1 MVFNSRGVPNNEF
14 KIRSVPNNEFKI
26 RGVPNNEFKIPG
38 VPNNEL
44 KIPGVPNNE
53 LKIRGVPNNELK
65 IPGVPNNELKIRGM
79 QYLEQKR
86 FVHRDL
92 ACRNLLLSSPT
103 LVKITD
109 FGLSRATGQ
118 GKDYYTAQ
126 QGGKWPL
133 KWYAPES
140 INYGRFTHS
149 SDVWSYGVT
158 LWEMY
163 TYGDQPYGNLPGF
176 EVVKLLER
184 DERLPQPQECSNA
197 VYRLMLRCWHHNPN
211 QRPTF
216 EQLALH
222 FSSGDE
228 YVDVKPYLN
237 TKG

>member
-1 MVFNSRGVPNNEF
+1 MAAMGALLDHLLDHPNDVDPKF
-14 KIRSVPNNEFKI
+14 H
-26 RGVPNNEFKIPG
+26 
-38 VPNNEL
+38 L
-44 KIPGVPNNE
+44 KLWPAQVA
-53 LKIRGVPNNELK
+53 L
-65 IPGVPNNELKIRGM
+65 GM

-118 GKDYYTAQ
+118 GSDYYKAS
-126 QGGKWPL
+126 QGGK
-133 KWYAPES
+133 YAPES

-149 SDVWSYGVT
+149 SDVWSYGIT

-163 TYGDQPYGNLPGF
+163 TFGDQPYGQLPGF
-176 EVVKLLER
+176 KVVDLLER
-184 DERLPQPQECSNA
+184 GERLPQPASCSNA
-197 VYRLMLRCWHHNPN
+197 VYRLMTRCWHLQPQ

-216 EQLALH
+216 VQLAQH
-222 FSSGDE
+222 FSGGSE
-228 YVDVKPYLN
+228 YVDVKPYLM